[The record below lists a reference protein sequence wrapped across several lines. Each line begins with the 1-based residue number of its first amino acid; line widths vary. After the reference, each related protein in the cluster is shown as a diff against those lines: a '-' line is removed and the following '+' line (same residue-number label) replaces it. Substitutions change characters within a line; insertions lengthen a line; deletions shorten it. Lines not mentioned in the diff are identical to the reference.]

1 GKRCVVRLDT
11 VCGSVLTFLT
21 RLYIPSRPVPLHT
34 TLTAV
39 LPYHHQLLLLQD
51 GVARA
56 VEGVVKRRKHV
67 VLVGLDGSGKTT
79 VLTRLKYRCYV
90 ATTPTIGFNHEKV
103 WGGGYRW
110 SCWDVGGGERLRP
123 LWSSYTR
130 ATDGLV
136 FVVDSASLGDMME
149 EARKSRASSAQL
161 GVPTPPLLVLANF
174 QDQIHARSAQ
184 GVAMSLGLGEAMG
197 VVWAVAPVCA
207 LTGEG
212 LDDAMATLR
221 NLIDKVRQDYRRR
234 DPCTSCTS
242 DYDIYDKMRCRS
254 SMEDYGNC
262 TSVYEVYTIAKKSYK
277 LPNENDT
284 SASSSSWLTAVG
296 HHLGTE
302 RMPDGLMRVGGLHTA
317 GITVKRHATTTDPS
331 HLVFIGYIGCLKI
344 TSGSTNVL
352 TLFCFVQLLGVVN
365 IRSFGYDSPT
375 LFP

>member
-1 GKRCVVRLDT
+1 MD
-11 VCGSVLTFLT
+11 SW
-21 RLYIPSRPVPLHT
+21 SRRRS
-34 TLTAV
+34 
-39 LPYHHQLLLLQD
+39 

-136 FVVDSASLGDMME
+136 YVVDSASPTDVME
-149 EARKSRASSAQL
+149 EARVELARVLKKSRASSAQL
-161 GVPTPPLLVLANF
+161 GIPTPPLLVLANF

-184 GVAMSLGLGEAMG
+184 GVALSLGLSEAVG

-221 NLIDKVRQDYRRR
+221 ALIDKVRQEARRR
-234 DPCTSCTS
+234 D
-242 DYDIYDKMRCRS
+242 RWR
-254 SMEDYGNC
+254 
-262 TSVYEVYTIAKKSYK
+262 
-277 LPNENDT
+277 
-284 SASSSSWLTAVG
+284 
-296 HHLGTE
+296 
-302 RMPDGLMRVGGLHTA
+302 
-317 GITVKRHATTTDPS
+317 
-331 HLVFIGYIGCLKI
+331 
-344 TSGSTNVL
+344 
-352 TLFCFVQLLGVVN
+352 
-365 IRSFGYDSPT
+365 
-375 LFP
+375 